1 MRQMKLAILLL
12 VIDLTVLFNIKRF
25 SLGEEN
31 SIDIQPLF
39 YALGFAAVVLILI
52 IPFLRQMNVWALL
65 LLWNGI
71 GFSLRMI
78 LFNQR
83 PLFGDFY
90 TYLSISEAT
99 LISLTVVLAQRVANH
114 IHDFEEAI
122 ENITFGIKGN
132 RVRNKTDA
140 TRDIQDELT
149 RSRRHN
155 HPLSLIVIETKPDTH
170 LATLNRAVKQ
180 AQQTMLERYV
190 TVSLGRIIAD
200 LLRRTDLVISEEE
213 YNRFILLC
221 PETDLPEA
229 HMLTERIRTLILAR
243 LGVEV
248 NCGIGSFPA
257 EALTF
262 EELVHQAEKRIGQPS
277 SEITSLAKTNKA

>member
-71 GFSLRMI
+71 GFSLRMT

-155 HPLSLIVIETKPDTH
+155 HPLSLIVIETKSDTH
-170 LATLNRAVKQ
+170 PATLKRAVKQ

-262 EELVHQAEKRIGQPS
+262 EELE
-277 SEITSLAKTNKA
+277 SLA